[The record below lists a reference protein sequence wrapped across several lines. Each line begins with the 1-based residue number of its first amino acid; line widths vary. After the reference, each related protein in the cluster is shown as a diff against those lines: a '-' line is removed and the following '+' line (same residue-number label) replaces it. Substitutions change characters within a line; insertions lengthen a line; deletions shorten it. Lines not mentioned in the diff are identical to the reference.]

1 MQRQCRDEWARLLQN
16 CLEAEDEDAP
26 VQDSFQALKTAEVLA
41 ESIARRLAPKY
52 STRPDESKQSFRF
65 PGHRR
70 LCREILPKSLAALL
84 MSEFRPARK
93 PYANC
98 QVCIFFQSS

>member
-26 VQDSFQALKTAEVLA
+26 VQDLFQALKTAEVLA

-52 STRPDESKQSFRF
+52 STRPGESKRSFRNGVF
-65 PGHRR
+65 D
-70 LCREILPKSLAALL
+70 SLDIGDSA
-84 MSEFRPARK
+84 ER
-93 PYANC
+93 
-98 QVCIFFQSS
+98 